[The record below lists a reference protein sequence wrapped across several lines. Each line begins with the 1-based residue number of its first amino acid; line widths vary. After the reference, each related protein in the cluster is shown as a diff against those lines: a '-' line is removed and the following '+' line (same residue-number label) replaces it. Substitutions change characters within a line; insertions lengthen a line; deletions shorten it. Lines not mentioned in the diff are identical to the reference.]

1 MKNLFSFIVLLL
13 ASVSISSAQDHY
25 LPVSSKSTS
34 ALTSYNRALSLVE
47 NAKISEYV
55 QAMNSAVVAD
65 PNLFAGY
72 AHLALAM
79 VSFKEYDQAKVM
91 VTKALAIAPDNFTNA
106 EKILR
111 KLMVQWGKDIAS
123 DPMPILDELI
133 AAFPK
138 NWQAYDMAAS
148 AATWIKQDD
157 QSATPYLQNMVR
169 LRPDNG
175 SAYNSLG
182 YLYIKSGELD
192 KAKKAFENYI
202 RVAPTEANAYDSM
215 GEYYMTVKDYPKS
228 AELYDK
234 AASLGMT
241 DSAERA
247 AKARSMIK

>member
-1 MKNLFSFIVLLL
+1 MKNLFAFILLLL
-13 ASVSISSAQDHY
+13 ASVTILNAQDHY

-34 ALTSYNRALSLVE
+34 ALTSYNKALSLIE

-55 QAMNSAVVAD
+55 QTMNSAVVAD

-79 VSFKEYDQAKVM
+79 VSFKEYDQANGM
-91 VTKALAIAPDNFTNA
+91 VTKAIAIAPDNFTKA

-111 KLMVQWGKDIAS
+111 KLMLQWESDVTS
-123 DPMPILDELI
+123 DPMPVLEELI
-133 AAFPK
+133 TAYPK
-138 NWQAYDMAAS
+138 NWQAYDLAAS

-157 QSATPYLQNMVR
+157 QSAQTYLQKMVK
-169 LRPDNG
+169 LRPGNG

-202 RVAPTEANAYDSM
+202 RVSPTEANAYDSM
-215 GEYYMTVKDYPKS
+215 GEYYMTVQDYTKS
-228 AELYDK
+228 AESYDK

-241 DSAERA
+241 DSKERA
-247 AKARSMIK
+247 TKARSMIK